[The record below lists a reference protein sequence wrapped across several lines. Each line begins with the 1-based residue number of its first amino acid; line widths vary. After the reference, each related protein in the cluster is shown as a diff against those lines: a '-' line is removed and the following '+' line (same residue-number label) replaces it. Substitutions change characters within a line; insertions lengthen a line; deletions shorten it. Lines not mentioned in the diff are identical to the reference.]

1 MEGMFEPGRAL
12 IIIKEHTPHGRF
24 AEIAEKELASDGGNP
39 KD

>member
-24 AEIAEKELASDGGNP
+24 AEIAEKELALDGGNP